1 MRRAHALRHRSG
13 QRRRASVALFH
24 LSPTLPCRSTSGS
37 GRASVTSDPPRP
49 RRRPRPCYV
58 RLWTFALVGLSRYSQ
73 LIDTLRKNGEAPASP
88 ESPATVPESDSD
100 APLEAAEAPDPT
112 PAPAPATR
120 PQGIS
125 NNDDAPAWAHS
136 PSGDHSPRARRNA
149 WGAASTSGLPS
160 WASTPPTEP
169 EPSWAEDGIRP
180 PKV

>member
-1 MRRAHALRHRSG
+1 MRRSTLVAALVADQARAARDGASLLEAAHASG
-13 QRRRASVALFH
+13 AAKAAPASPAA
-24 LSPTLPCRSTSGS
+24 SDMWPPPPPGS
-37 GRASVTSDPPRP
+37 RK
-49 RRRPRPCYV
+49 
-58 RLWTFALVGLSRYSQ
+58 
-73 LIDTLRKNGEAPASP
+73 LIDTWRKNGEAPASP

-136 PSGDHSPRARRNA
+136 PTGDHSPRARRNA
-149 WGAASTSGLPS
+149 WGAASNNSGLPS

>member
-1 MRRAHALRHRSG
+1 MW
-13 QRRRASVALFH
+13 
-24 LSPTLPCRSTSGS
+24 PPPPPGS
-37 GRASVTSDPPRP
+37 RK
-49 RRRPRPCYV
+49 
-58 RLWTFALVGLSRYSQ
+58 
-73 LIDTLRKNGEAPASP
+73 LIDTWRKNGEAPASP

-100 APLEAAEAPDPT
+100 APLEATEAPDPT
-112 PAPAPATR
+112 PAPAPTPTR

-136 PSGDHSPRARRNA
+136 PTGDHSPRARRNA
-149 WGAASTSGLPS
+149 WGAASTGGLPS

>member
-1 MRRAHALRHRSG
+1 LVATLVADQARAARDGATLLEQAHASG
-13 QRRRASVALFH
+13 AAKAAPTSPAASDMW
-24 LSPTLPCRSTSGS
+24 PPPPPGS
-37 GRASVTSDPPRP
+37 RK
-49 RRRPRPCYV
+49 
-58 RLWTFALVGLSRYSQ
+58 
-73 LIDTLRKNGEAPASP
+73 LIDTWRKNGEAPASP

-136 PSGDHSPRARRNA
+136 PTGDHSPRARRNA
-149 WGAASTSGLPS
+149 WGGAASTSGLPS

>member
-1 MRRAHALRHRSG
+1 MW
-13 QRRRASVALFH
+13 
-24 LSPTLPCRSTSGS
+24 PPPPPGS
-37 GRASVTSDPPRP
+37 RK
-49 RRRPRPCYV
+49 
-58 RLWTFALVGLSRYSQ
+58 
-73 LIDTLRKNGEAPASP
+73 LIDTWRKNGEAPASP

-100 APLEAAEAPDPT
+100 APLEAAEAPDPA
-112 PAPAPATR
+112 PAPAPTPTR

-136 PSGDHSPRARRNA
+136 PTGDHSPRARRNA

-180 PKV
+180 PASIIRGHPSPGRPVGIPRGCRFFAFFALGMPASARRLRVASENL

>member
-1 MRRAHALRHRSG
+1 MASFPDKWSTLVATLVADQARAARDGATLLEQAHASG
-13 QRRRASVALFH
+13 AAKAAPASPAA
-24 LSPTLPCRSTSGS
+24 SDMWPPPPPGS
-37 GRASVTSDPPRP
+37 RK
-49 RRRPRPCYV
+49 
-58 RLWTFALVGLSRYSQ
+58 
-73 LIDTLRKNGEAPASP
+73 LIDTWRKNGEASSP

-112 PAPAPATR
+112 PAPAPAPTR

-136 PSGDHSPRARRNA
+136 PTGDHSPRARRNA
-149 WGAASTSGLPS
+149 WGGASTSGLPS